1 MSATLDITPLR
12 SLAGVATYGG
22 FHRAAHALH
31 LTQAAVSRHVQRLE
45 DALGEE
51 LVEREGR
58 SVRFT
63 AAGER
68 LLTYAFEIL
77 DAHDRAVAEFSAHS
91 ATLTVGAMDHVAD
104 ELLPELMTDIRKH
117 APDATLR
124 VRLGRSA
131 QLRDAFTHGQIDI
144 ALVLDRLAVS
154 ADEPGAV
161 RTRWIASEDWTRDNS
176 APLAL
181 VLFDHQCGL
190 RLSALETLRQ
200 HRIAYSIVAET
211 PDLAGMHAAVRAGLG
226 VALLP
231 CIGRLPDRT
240 RVLADLPDAASVLV
254 SLRTGPAVSLQL
266 AQDIRKSLPNY
277 ISSP

>member
-1 MSATLDITPLR
+1 MDR
-12 SLAGVATYGG
+12 
-22 FHRAAHALH
+22 
-31 LTQAAVSRHVQRLE
+31 
-45 DALGEE
+45 
-51 LVEREGR
+51 ERR
-58 SVRFT
+58 
-63 AAGER
+63 
-68 LLTYAFEIL
+68 L
-77 DAHDRAVAEFSAHS
+77 DAR
-91 ATLTVGAMDHVAD
+91 
-104 ELLPELMTDIRKH
+104 
-117 APDATLR
+117 
-124 VRLGRSA
+124 
-131 QLRDAFTHGQIDI
+131 QL
-144 ALVLDRLAVS
+144 S
-154 ADEPGAV
+154 
-161 RTRWIASEDWTRDNS
+161 
-176 APLAL
+176 PLAL